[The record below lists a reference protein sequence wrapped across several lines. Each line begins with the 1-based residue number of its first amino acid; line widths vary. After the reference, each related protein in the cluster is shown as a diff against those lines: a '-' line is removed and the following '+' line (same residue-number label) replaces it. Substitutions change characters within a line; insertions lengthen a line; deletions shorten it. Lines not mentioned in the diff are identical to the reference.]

1 MTGSIKKDR
10 ENFERIIRRPLCPNT
25 PTQNLNLN
33 TRKYCNFTY
42 EIFDIISEIVVF
54 IFDIRK
60 PISDFEIFFDR
71 DEKI

>member
-1 MTGSIKKDR
+1 MTGSTKKDR
-10 ENFERIIRRPLCPNT
+10 ENLEIVKRSSFLNT
-25 PTQNLNLN
+25 PTQSLNLN

-54 IFDIRK
+54 IFDIGK
-60 PISDFEIFFDR
+60 PVSDFEIFFNR

>member
-10 ENFERIIRRPLCPNT
+10 ENLEIVKRSSFLNT

-33 TRKYCNFTY
+33 IRKYCNFTY

-54 IFDIRK
+54 IFDIGQSV
-60 PISDFEIFFDR
+60 SDFEIFFNR